1 MKFISISISGA
12 GSAPVIFLIS
22 PHTTAGSIL
31 DQLKIEDY
39 VLFPPSDPG
48 RLYYHTDVLH
58 DKVQSGDWL
67 VAATLLEASEAYR
80 RSKLYG
86 SPRI

>member
-1 MKFISISISGA
+1 MKAISISVSGA

-22 PHTTAGSIL
+22 PATTAGSIL
-31 DQLKIEDY
+31 EQLKAEDY
-39 VLFPPSDPG
+39 VLFSPSDPA

-58 DKVQSGDWL
+58 DKVQSGDRL
-67 VAATLLEASEAYR
+67 VAAALNEASEAYR